1 MSDDTAPEVDV
12 HEAARRQAD
21 GVLLLDVR
29 EPDEFAEV
37 HASGARLLPLSDLTN
52 RADEVPRDQPI
63 LVICRS
69 GARSGHATQWLN
81 ERGAMATNVAGGT
94 LAWVEAGLP
103 TATGPAQ

>member
-1 MSDDTAPEVDV
+1 VSDGTVPEVDV
-12 HEAARRQAD
+12 HEARRRQQD

-37 HASGARLLPLSDLTN
+37 HAAGARLLPLSDLTA
-52 RADEVPRDQPI
+52 RADEVPRDRAV

-69 GARSGHATQWLN
+69 GARSARAVEWLN
-81 ERGAMATNVAGGT
+81 ERGASATNVAGGT

-103 TATGPAQ
+103 TAAGPAS